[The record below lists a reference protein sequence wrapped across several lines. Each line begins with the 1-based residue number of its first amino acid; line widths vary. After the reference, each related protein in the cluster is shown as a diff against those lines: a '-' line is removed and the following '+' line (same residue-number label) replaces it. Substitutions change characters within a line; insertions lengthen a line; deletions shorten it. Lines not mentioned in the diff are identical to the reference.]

1 MLVTPRLVGSLAA
14 LGLIT
19 ACAVPSSAADVA
31 SPPSQV
37 AEQSSTS
44 KETADSPAPRAQV
57 VERVSTAKTAK
68 EAVDSSTPSLQMA
81 ERMAEIPILPPR
93 RRSGRISA
101 TKKAFDSPLIV
112 DARPQ
117 PRAIFEH
124 LHAPAVPVVL
134 GVAY

>member
-1 MLVTPRLVGSLAA
+1 MLTPRLLGSLAA

-19 ACAVPSSAADVA
+19 AGAFPSSAADVA

-37 AEQSSTS
+37 AEQSSAS
-44 KETADSPAPRAQV
+44 KLTADSPAPPAQV
-57 VERVSTAKTAK
+57 AERSSKAK